1 MKRWGRALS
10 MFAAVLVVS
19 AGSAHAQTESRIE
32 VGALASFLRL
42 STFDTANAGFGGR
55 ISFDLTPWAA
65 LEAEADY
72 FPSDDVLEQPS
83 ILFPNLRV
91 AYERRRTDAFFGVK
105 LGKRTDRIG
114 LFGKVRPGLT
124 RLTEVEGSGGGCM
137 GTECPLIL
145 LARPEYRTEF
155 ALDFG
160 GVFEF
165 YPTERTVT
173 RFELGDTMI
182 RHAGRAPGCWTGDC
196 TSHNLSSRLGVGVRF

>member
-1 MKRWGRALS
+1 
-10 MFAAVLVVS
+10 MFAAVLFCS
-19 AGSAHAQTESRIE
+19 AGAAHAQTESRIE

-55 ISFDLTPWAA
+55 VSFDLTSWAA

-72 FPSDDVLEQPS
+72 FPSDDVLERPS
-83 ILFPNLRV
+83 DLFPDLRV

-105 LGKRTDRIG
+105 LGRRTDRFG

-124 RLTEVEGSGGGCM
+124 RLSEVESGQGCIGS
-137 GTECPLIL
+137 ECPLIL

-165 YPTERTVT
+165 YPSDRTVT

-182 RHAGRAPGCWTGDC
+182 RHTGRAPGCWTGDC
-196 TSHNLSSRLGVGVRF
+196 TSHNFSSRLGVGVRF